1 MPFLSLLGV
10 ALGAASSLAPLP
22 APRADTT
29 AHPTAR
35 IHVTVDSARREVII
49 TAGPYD
55 LVDMSKMGDM
65 SMEDV
70 MEHQPSQLLRFQWP
84 VNGYM
89 RGFRAEAVDARGHQ
103 LPSQLLHHMIG
114 VNFDRRQL
122 VYDAVER
129 LFAWGAE
136 TDPVKLP
143 SGLGVPLHQGEHL
156 GVYAMWHNESGKD
169 VHGAYMRIILDYIP
183 QSERVTTVMPFYVDV
198 NNHIGGVTTFDIPP
212 GHSSQ
217 SYEFELPISG
227 RLIGIGGHLHDY
239 GRDVYLQDAETGKVL
254 ARLKA
259 KRDDRGHVLGV
270 GRYIFGFNADA
281 LPLAAHHKYRVVAE
295 YDNPTAHSFR
305 DGAMGHING
314 AFVPDDMSQWPKLDP
329 NDPLIRKD
337 IATLPAMHQ
346 MKQALDHSHADAAA
360 HDAAGHSG
368 MDMKMDMPG
377 MDHGAAGGAS
387 SMDMDRM
394 PGMHHGRDAGTRPDS
409 SARADSTRRSP
420 RS

>member
-1 MPFLSLLGV
+1 MPFVSF
-10 ALGAASSLAPLP
+10 LGAALAAAASVAPVP
-22 APRADTT
+22 TFRPDTAAPRIAG
-29 AHPTAR
+29 
-35 IHVTVDSARREVII
+35 IHVTVDSARREVVI

-70 MEHQPSQLLRFQWP
+70 MEHQPSELLRFQWP

-89 RGFRAEAVDARGHQ
+89 RGFRAEVVDARGHQ
-103 LPSQLLHHMIG
+103 LSSRLLHHMIG

-143 SGLGVPLHQGEHL
+143 SGLGVPLNQGEHL

-169 VHGAYMRIILDYIP
+169 IHGAYMRIILDYIP
-183 QSERVTTVMPFYVDV
+183 NGERVTTVMPFYVDV
-198 NNHIGGVTTFDIPP
+198 NNVIGGVTTFDIPP
-212 GHSSQ
+212 GRSSK
-217 SYEFELPISG
+217 SYEFELPVSG
-227 RLIGIGGHLHDY
+227 RLIGIGGHLHDF
-239 GRDVYLQDAETGKVL
+239 GRDVYLQDAETGKIL

-295 YDNPTAHSFR
+295 YENPTTRTLR

-337 IATLPAMHQ
+337 VATLPAMHE
-346 MKQALDHSHADAAA
+346 MTPALDQEHTAAA
-360 HDAAGHSG
+360 RRGAGRSG
-368 MDMKMDMPG
+368 MDMNMDMRD
-377 MDHGAAGGAS
+377 MEHGTAGGGS
-387 SMDMDRM
+387 SMQMERM
-394 PGMHHGRDAGTRPDS
+394 PMMHHGQDGAGARPDS
-409 SARADSTRRSP
+409 SARPDSTRRPP